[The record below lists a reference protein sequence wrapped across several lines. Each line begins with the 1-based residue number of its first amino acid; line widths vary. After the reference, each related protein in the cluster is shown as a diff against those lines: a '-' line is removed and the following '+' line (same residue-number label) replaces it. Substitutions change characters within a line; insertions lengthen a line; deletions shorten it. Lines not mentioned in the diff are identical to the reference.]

1 MDILLIA
8 LLLTFA
14 PDSLMWLLLLV
25 AGLVLLWC
33 LLGMMKH
40 AGLLRWHPPGPR

>member
-1 MDILLIA
+1 MDILLLA
-8 LLLTFA
+8 MLLTFA
-14 PDSLMWLLLLV
+14 PDSIAWLLPLALV
-25 AGLVLLWC
+25 PVLLWC